1 MPYPQPASS
10 SAAVH
15 SRACSILQYSSAAA
29 KGPFRQVALAVELG
43 WGVWRAAHAV
53 PPLQL
58 LQPGTAEFEQQVAA
72 CCCLVSDPSAVDG
85 KQAGRPPSP

>member
-15 SRACSILQYSSAAA
+15 SRACSNLQYSSAAA

-43 WGVWRAAHAV
+43 CRAFRAAHAV

-85 KQAGRPPSP
+85 KQTNQKC

>member
-15 SRACSILQYSSAAA
+15 SRACSSLQYSSAAS

-43 WGVWRAAHAV
+43 CRTLRAAHAV
-53 PPLQL
+53 PALQL
-58 LQPGTAEFEQQVAA
+58 VQPGTAEFEQQVAA
-72 CCCLVSDPSAVDG
+72 CSSLTSDTSAVVA

>member
-15 SRACSILQYSSAAA
+15 SRACSNLQYSSAAA
-29 KGPFRQVALAVELG
+29 KAPCRQYAPAVELG
-43 WGVWRAAHAV
+43 WGVFRAAHAA

-72 CCCLVSDPSAVDG
+72 CCCLVSDPSAVAG